1 MKNLVIACLVLFPF
15 ASSAQVNFQSSNL
28 PIVLLNTSGQ
38 EIPDD
43 PKITIQMQV
52 IDNGPGQINQLSDP
66 PNHFDGP
73 VGIELRGSTSNWFS
87 DKKPYAVE
95 IRDTE
100 GEDLNF
106 PLLGMPAESDWAF
119 LAPFNDKTLIREAF
133 IYSIARNV
141 MPWASRTR
149 FVELVLNGDYQGI
162 YLVTERIKRGKD
174 RVDIAR
180 LGPEETTADD
190 LTGGYI
196 LKIDKTSGSPS
207 EGWVSPFPP
216 APGAWQTTLWQVDY
230 PKVGNLQPEQK
241 GYIEQ
246 WINDFETSMASPDFA
261 DPENGYPKYLD
272 LQSFLDFTLLNE
284 LAKNVDAY
292 RLSTYFH
299 KDKDSK
305 DPRLHAGPIWDF
317 NIALGN
323 ANYCTAEN
331 PEGWIMDFNQ
341 FCPDDGW
348 IIHFWW
354 KKMWEDPAY
363 RTQLKDRWTTLR
375 EGPLSN
381 EHVFQLL
388 DSLSGQLQEAQTRN
402 FQRWPVLDTWLW
414 PNVFCCGTYEQHLG
428 FLRNW
433 LTLRLQWMD
442 NALQSL
448 HIDDY
453 SAENY
458 VPTEIYPNPA
468 SAGVVYF
475 KIYADHAEIIQ
486 VQVFDPRGSRVQT
499 LNFVPEAPGERV
511 FQWQYGNLPPGVY
524 FYEIRTKETI
534 ESNGRI
540 VILK

>member
-1 MKNLVIACLVLFPF
+1 MKNLVIAFLLFSPLVLPG
-15 ASSAQVNFQSSNL
+15 QVNFQSSNL
-28 PIVLLNTSGQ
+28 PIVLLNTNGQ
-38 EIPDD
+38 AIPDD

-52 IDNGPGQINQLSDP
+52 IDNGPGQINQITDP

-95 IRDTE
+95 IRDDA
-100 GEDLNF
+100 GEDLAF

-119 LAPFNDKTLIREAF
+119 LAPFNDKSLIREAF
-133 IYSIARNV
+133 MYGIAGDV
-141 MPWASRTR
+141 MPWASRSR

-174 RVDIAR
+174 RVDIAK
-180 LGPEETTADD
+180 LGPEEISGDD

-196 LKIDKTSGSPS
+196 LKMDKTSGSPS
-207 EGWVSPFPP
+207 EGWVSSYPP
-216 APGAWQTTLWQVDY
+216 APGAWQTTFWQVDY
-230 PKVGNLQPEQK
+230 PKIGNLQTEQK
-241 GYIEQ
+241 TYIEQ
-246 WINDFETSMASPDFA
+246 WITDFENTMASPDFA
-261 DPENGYPKYLD
+261 DPELGYPKYID
-272 LQSFLDFTLLNE
+272 PQSFLDFTLLNE

-331 PEGWIMDFNQ
+331 PEGWIIDFNQ

-363 RTQLKDRWTTLR
+363 RTQLKERWATLR

-381 EHVFQLL
+381 ERVFHLL

-428 FLRNW
+428 FLQSW

-448 HIDDY
+448 HTDEFV
-453 SAENY
+453 AEKTA
-458 VPTEIYPNPA
+458 PTEIFPNPA
-468 SAGVVYF
+468 STGVIHF
-475 KIYADHAEIIQ
+475 KIYSNHSAKIQ
-486 VQVFDPRGSRVQT
+486 VQVFDPRGSRVRT

-511 FQWQYGNLPPGVY
+511 FRWQYGSLPPGVY
-524 FYEIRTKETI
+524 FYEIRANEAI
-534 ESNGRI
+534 ESSGRI